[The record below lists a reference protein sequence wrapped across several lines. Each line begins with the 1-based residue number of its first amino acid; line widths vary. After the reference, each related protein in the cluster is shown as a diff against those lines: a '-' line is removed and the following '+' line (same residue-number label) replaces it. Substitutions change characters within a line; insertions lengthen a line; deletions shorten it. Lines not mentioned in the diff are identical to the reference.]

1 MIRVLLAIIAALP
14 LLGCESGSQQSMG
27 RYQVMSSAEGKLL
40 RVDTRTGEVTIVEIE
55 KTKLKLN
62 SLYEAEDGKVL
73 KYVGNGKLEPRPSLD
88 AIFTPK

>member
-1 MIRVLLAIIAALP
+1 MIRVLIAVIATFP
-14 LLGCESGSQQSMG
+14 LLGCELGSQQSIG
-27 RYQVMSSAEGKLL
+27 RYQVMSSAEGKVL
-40 RVDTRTGEVTIVEIE
+40 RVDTKTGEVTIVEIE

-88 AIFTPK
+88 AIFAPK